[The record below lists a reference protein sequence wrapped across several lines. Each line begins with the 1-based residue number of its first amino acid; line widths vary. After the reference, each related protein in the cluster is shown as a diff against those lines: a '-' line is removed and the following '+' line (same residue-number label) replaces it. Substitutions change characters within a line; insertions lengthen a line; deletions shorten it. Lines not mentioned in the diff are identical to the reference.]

1 MDLPPPSPS
10 PSPMDGGCCLEVRLF
25 YVRLS
30 PRGSAPP
37 PRLTLALRPS
47 SCGGGGGEEEEAALS
62 LPLRLDRRDP
72 ASGEATYVCTASAR
86 LPPPSA
92 AFEVA
97 DHRGV
102 PLLRGSLRRSPDAK
116 PDPPA
121 WEIDC
126 VPAAGAEAETS
137 AFEVYVA
144 GCCAG
149 EPAVLTRALRL
160 ATTEEKA
167 AGGLVSRRSPTSIA
181 AGAEDDSGMTNGSI
195 QHPEGWYSD
204 DDDGQLTWFNAGVRV
219 GVGIGLGVCVG
230 VGIGVGLLMSSY
242 QATARSLK
250 RRFF

>member
-1 MDLPPPSPS
+1 MDHHPPPPSPPRDS
-10 PSPMDGGCCLEVRLF
+10 GGSLEVRLF

-30 PRGSAPP
+30 PRGPTPP
-37 PRLTLALRPS
+37 PRLALALRS
-47 SCGGGGGEEEEAALS
+47 NRGGDEEEAPTPLS

-72 ASGEATYVCTASAR
+72 ASGEATYVSTASAR

-97 DHRGV
+97 DHRGAA
-102 PLLRGSLRRSPDAK
+102 LLRGSLRRCPDAK
-116 PDPPA
+116 PDSSPA
-121 WEIDC
+121 WAIDC
-126 VPAAGAEAETS
+126 IPAAGAEAETS

-149 EPAVLTRALRL
+149 EPAVLTCALRL
-160 ATTEEKA
+160 ATPEEQKA
-167 AGGLVSRRSPTSIA
+167 AGGLVRRRSPTSNA
-181 AGAEDDSGMTNGSI
+181 AGDEDVNGSI